1 MEEIH
6 ACDELDEKLE
16 PGNSSAAKVNWTDQ
30 RNNGDSE

>member
-1 MEEIH
+1 MDETH

-16 PGNSSAAKVNWTDQ
+16 PGNLSAAKANSTDQ